1 MAEARAVVYLGHSLE
16 GVIVDKRDDFDF
28 GERFSEEFSKVRR
41 EIKRPNIL
49 VMGATGAG
57 KSSLVNLVFGQE
69 LAAVGAG
76 KPVTDGVHAYEN
88 QLVRIYDSE
97 GYESGQE
104 QQARF
109 KARVVDF
116 INRQENDHA
125 ARVHLVWFCISQANH
140 RVFDI
145 DLDTIRA
152 VAALKVPLAVV
163 MTQADQVS
171 EADSAQML
179 ATVRDNCPG
188 MTIFEI
194 STNPDV
200 GLSVDPL
207 IQWANDNLSEALR
220 IGFISASK
228 KAIKLKRSES
238 HKIVMQHSA
247 TAAAM
252 AAIPIPFSDAPLLVS
267 NQMAMLAR
275 LASIWNLPGLQAVAG
290 GGTFSMLLSQFGR
303 TLAGNLAKLIPGV
316 GSWVGGAVN
325 ASVASAL
332 TGAIGYAITEIC
344 AQILADELNGGRVKE
359 LSEYFSTEIL
369 DELVKQAMR
378 RRAAH
383 A

>member
-1 MAEARAVVYLGHSLE
+1 MV
-16 GVIVDKRDDFDF
+16 KRDEYDL
-28 GERFSEEFSKVRR
+28 GERFSTEFAQVRS

-57 KSSLVNLVFGQE
+57 KSSLVNMVFGQE

-76 KPVTDGVHAYEN
+76 KPVTDGVHSYEN

-97 GYESGQE
+97 GYESGQA
-104 QQARF
+104 QQERF
-109 KARVVDF
+109 KSRVLDF
-116 INRQENDHA
+116 IKEQDCDLA
-125 ARVHLVWFCISQANH
+125 ARVHMVWYCISQANH

-145 DLDTIRA
+145 DLETVRA
-152 VAALKVPLAVV
+152 VAAMKVPLAVV

-171 EADSAQML
+171 ESDSAQML
-179 ATVRDNCPG
+179 ATVRDHCPDV
-188 MTIFEI
+188 TIFEI

-200 GLSVDPL
+200 GLSVEPL
-207 IQWANDNLSEALR
+207 IQWAHDGLPEALR

-228 KAIKLKRSES
+228 VAIKLKRSES
-238 HKIVMQHSA
+238 LKVVAQHSA

-252 AAIPIPFSDAPLLVS
+252 GASPIPFSDAPLLVG

-275 LASIWNLPGLQAVAG
+275 LASIWDLPGLQAVAG
-290 GGTFSMLLSQFGR
+290 GGAFGMLVSQLGR
-303 TLAGNLAKLIPGV
+303 TLAGNLVKAIPGV
-316 GSWVGGAVN
+316 GSWIGGVMN

-344 AQILADELNGGRVKE
+344 EQIVTDELNGGRLKE
-359 LSEYFSTEIL
+359 LGEYFNTEIIM
-369 DELVKQAMR
+369 EMVKQAMKR
-378 RRAAH
+378 EVAH

>member
-1 MAEARAVVYLGHSLE
+1 MNNQ
-16 GVIVDKRDDFDF
+16 DDFNF
-28 GERFSEEFSKVRR
+28 GDRFSEEFSKVRR

-69 LAAVGAG
+69 MAAVGAG

-116 INRQENDHA
+116 INRQDSDLS
-125 ARVHLVWFCISQANH
+125 ARVHLVWYCISQANH
-140 RVFDI
+140 RVLDI

-152 VAALKVPLAVV
+152 VSTMQVPIAVV

-179 ATVRDNCPG
+179 ATMQNNCPG
-188 MTIFEI
+188 MTIFEV

-200 GLSVDPL
+200 GLSIEPL
-207 IQWANDNLSEALR
+207 IQWAYNNLSESLR
-220 IGFISASK
+220 ISFISASK
-228 KAIKLKRSES
+228 QAIKLKRSES
-238 HKIVMQHSA
+238 LKIVAQHS
-247 TAAAM
+247 TAAATM
-252 AAIPIPFSDAPLLVS
+252 AASPIPFSDAPLLVG

-275 LASIWNLPGLQAVAG
+275 LASIWDLSGLQAVAG
-290 GGTFSMLLSQFGR
+290 STTGMLMTQLGR
-303 TLAGNLAKLIPGV
+303 TLAGNLVKLIPGV

-325 ASVASAL
+325 ATVASAL
-332 TGAIGYAITEIC
+332 TGAMGYAVTEIC
-344 AQILADELNGGRVKE
+344 AQILSDELNGGRVKE
-359 LSEYFSTEIL
+359 FSEYFSTEIMA
-369 DELVKQAMR
+369 EMVKQAMR
-378 RRAAH
+378 RGGTH